1 MVTEFPFSEE
11 WQSPAMMKHLFSAV
25 GWNQYVSNWPIALI
39 ALRHL
44 WEIGKVS
51 QLKSPFYE
59 SVHKPNLK

>member
-1 MVTEFPFSEE
+1 MVKEFPFSEE
-11 WQSPAMMKHLFSAV
+11 WQSRAMVKRLFRAAR
-25 GWNQYVSNWPIALI
+25 WNQYVSNWPIALI

-59 SVHKPNLK
+59 SVHKPDIK